1 MKPPRIDHLFRGL
14 ASLAPLFA
22 VLAFVAPAQA
32 APALPLGHAG
42 RWITDASGRVVVVHG
57 INMVY
62 KLPPYYPAAVGFGGD
77 DAAFLHN
84 IGFNA
89 VRVGVIWKALEPEP
103 GVYSDTYLAQIAN
116 TVQTLARHGIVSLL
130 DFHQDMLNE
139 QFQGEG
145 FPDWAVQTGGLPNP
159 SLGFPGNY
167 LANLALGHALDQF
180 YANAPGPG
188 GVGLQDRLAAAWA
201 HVAAYFRNQP
211 SVLGYELL
219 NEPFPGTLWEP
230 CLAASGC
237 PGPDA
242 KLAALYRR
250 LAKAIRG
257 QDSRTLIWYEPNPLF
272 NSGSNTTLPAL
283 GDPHAGFAFHDY
295 CLTASPQ
302 GCASEATPF
311 GDALAHV
318 AATHEAVM
326 MTEFGATNLVGDLDG
341 MVARAD
347 ANMVPW
353 LEWAYCGCH
362 DPTTSGPGNVQAIVI
377 DPSKPPTGTNLIE
390 PTLHALVEPYPQVIA
405 GTPRSWGYERSAA
418 TFKLAF
424 STARAA
430 GGDPF
435 RAGSVTEIATP
446 PLDYPG
452 GYAAAASGAAI
463 VSPARAVTLLVA
475 QCPGAAQVSVTVAPS
490 GPSGGSCRARLRLAL
505 TPRRYAAGRA
515 TTFKVTVTAVLGSF
529 STPLAG
535 ATVVL
540 AGRRARTGAH
550 GGARLRLRLGGGRHT
565 VTARAPG
572 FISGRARLTAN

>member
-1 MKPPRIDHLFRGL
+1 LF
-14 ASLAPLFA
+14 S
-22 VLAFVAPAQA
+22 VLALVAPALA
-32 APALPLGHAG
+32 TPALPLGHAG

-62 KLPPYYPAAVGFGGD
+62 KLPPYYPAAAGFGDD
-77 DAAFLHN
+77 DAAFLHS

-89 VRVGVIWKALEPEP
+89 VRVGVIWKALEPKP
-103 GVYSDTYLAQIAN
+103 GSYSDSYLAQIAD

-145 FPDWAVQTGGLPNP
+145 FPDWAIQTGGLPNP
-159 SLGFPGNY
+159 ALGFPGNY
-167 LANLALGHALDQF
+167 LANPALGHALDQF

-219 NEPFPGTLWEP
+219 NEPFPGTVWEP
-230 CLAASGC
+230 CALPGGC
-237 PGPDA
+237 PAFDA
-242 KLAALYRR
+242 KLGSLYRR
-250 LAKAIRG
+250 LATAIRT
-257 QDSRTLIWYEPNPLF
+257 QDQRTLIWYEPNPLF
-272 NSGSNTTLPAL
+272 NFGPATAVPGL
-283 GDPHAGFAFHDY
+283 GDPHAGFSFHDY
-295 CLTASPQ
+295 CLGASPQ
-302 GCASEATPF
+302 GCSTEATPF
-311 GDALAHV
+311 ANALAHV

-377 DPSKPPTGTNLIE
+377 DPTKPPGGTNLVE
-390 PTLHALVEPYPQVIA
+390 PTLHALVEPYPQAVA
-405 GTPRSWGYERSAA
+405 GTPTSWSYRRSAN
-418 TFKLAF
+418 TFTLAF

-430 GGDPF
+430 GGGAF
-435 RAGSVTEIATP
+435 RAGGVSEIATP

-452 GYAAAASGAAI
+452 GYAATASGAAI
-463 VSPARAVTLLVA
+463 VSSPGAVTLLVA
-475 QCPGAAQVSVTVAPS
+475 QCPGAVQVSVTVAPS
-490 GPSGGSCRARLRLAL
+490 GRSGGSCRARLRLAL
-505 TPRRYAAGRA
+505 MPRHYVAGRA

-529 STPLAG
+529 SAPLAG

-540 AGRRARTGAH
+540 GGRRARTGAH
-550 GGARLRLRLGGGRHT
+550 GGARLRLLLRGRRHI
-565 VTARAPG
+565 VVARAPG

>member
-1 MKPPRIDHLFRGL
+1 MKPPGIRLFRGL

-22 VLAFVAPAQA
+22 VLALA
-32 APALPLGHAG
+32 APALATPALPLAHAG

-62 KLPPYYPAAVGFGGD
+62 KLPPYYPAAVGFGDD
-77 DAAFLHN
+77 DAAFLHS

-89 VRVGVIWKALEPEP
+89 VRVGVIWKALEPKP
-103 GVYSDTYLAQIAN
+103 GSYSDSYLAQIAD

-145 FPDWAVQTGGLPNP
+145 FPDWAIQSGGLPNP
-159 SLGFPGNY
+159 TLGFPGNY
-167 LANLALGHALDQF
+167 LANPALGHALDQF

-237 PGPDA
+237 PASDA
-242 KLAALYRR
+242 KLAPLYRR
-250 LAKAIRG
+250 LAKAIRV
-257 QDSRTLIWYEPNPLF
+257 QDPRTLIWYEPNPLF

-311 GDALAHV
+311 ADALAHV
-318 AATHEAVM
+318 AATREAVM

-377 DPSKPPTGTNLIE
+377 DPSKPPGGTNLVE

-405 GTPRSWGYERSAA
+405 GTPRSWSYERPAD

-424 STARAA
+424 STAPA
-430 GGDPF
+430 GGSGAF
-435 RAGSVTEIATP
+435 RTGSLTEVATP
-446 PLDYPG
+446 PLDYPS

-475 QCPGAAQVSVTVAPS
+475 QCPGAVQVSVTVAPS
-490 GPSGGSCRARLRLAL
+490 GQSGGSCRARLRLAL
-505 TPRRYAAGRA
+505 TPRRYVAGRA

-540 AGRRARTGAH
+540 AGRHARTGAH
-550 GGARLRLRLGGGRHT
+550 GGARLRVRLRGGRHV

-572 FISGRARLTAN
+572 FTSGRARLTTN

>member
-1 MKPPRIDHLFRGL
+1 M
-14 ASLAPLFA
+14 FA
-22 VLAFVAPAQA
+22 VLAFVAPALA
-32 APALPLGHAG
+32 TPALPLGHAG
-42 RWITDASGRVVVVHG
+42 RWVTDASGRVVVVHG

-62 KLPPYYPAAVGFGGD
+62 KLPPYYPAAVGFGDD
-77 DAAFLHN
+77 DAAFLHS

-103 GVYSDTYLAQIAN
+103 GVFSDTYLAQIAD

-145 FPDWAVQTGGLPNP
+145 FPDWAIQTGGLADP

-167 LANLALGHALDQF
+167 LLNPALGHALDQF

-201 HVAAYFRNQP
+201 HVAAYFRDQP

-230 CLAASGC
+230 CLAAGGC
-237 PGPDA
+237 RGPDA
-242 KLAALYRR
+242 QLATLYRR

-257 QDSRTLIWYEPNPLF
+257 QDPRTLIWYEPNPLF

-295 CLTASPQ
+295 CLTASTQ

-311 GDALAHV
+311 ADALTHV
-318 AATHEAVM
+318 TATGEALM

-353 LEWAYCGCH
+353 LEWAYCGCQ
-362 DPTTSGPGNVQAIVI
+362 DPTTTGPGNVQAIVI
-377 DPSKPPTGTNLIE
+377 DPSKPPTGTNLVE

-405 GTPRSWGYERSAA
+405 GTPGSWSYRRSGS
-418 TFKLAF
+418 TFKLSF
-424 STARAA
+424 STARV
-430 GGDPF
+430 GGGGAF
-435 RAGSVTEIATP
+435 RTGSVSEVAMP
-446 PLDYPG
+446 ALDYPA
-452 GYAAAASGAAI
+452 GYAAAVSGAAI
-463 VSPARAVTLLVA
+463 VSPTDAGTLLLA
-475 QCPGAAQVSVTVAPS
+475 QCPRATQVSLTTTPT
-490 GPSGGSCRARLRLAL
+490 GPSGGSCRARLHIAL
-505 TPRRYAAGRA
+505 TPRRYVAGRT
-515 TTFKVTVTAVLGSF
+515 TTFNMTLTAVLGAF
-529 STPLAG
+529 SAPVPG
-535 ATVVL
+535 ATIVF
-540 AGRRARTGAH
+540 AGHRTRTGPH
-550 GGARLRLRLGGGRHT
+550 GGARLRLRLRGERHM
-565 VTARAPG
+565 VVARAPG
-572 FISGRARLTAN
+572 FIAGLVRLTAN